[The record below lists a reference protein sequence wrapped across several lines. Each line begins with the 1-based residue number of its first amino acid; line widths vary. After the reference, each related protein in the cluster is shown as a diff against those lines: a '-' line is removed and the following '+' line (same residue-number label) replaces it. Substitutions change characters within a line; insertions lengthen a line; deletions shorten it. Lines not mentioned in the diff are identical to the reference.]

1 MTNSIQHV
9 AIIMDGNGRWAEQ
22 RGMPRWKG
30 HEAGIHAVRR
40 MSEAACRQEIPILT
54 LFAFSSENWKRP
66 AKEIRILFNLFQHYL
81 ITERQSLI
89 ENKIRVSAFGRRDRL
104 PPLVR
109 EALSSVEE
117 ETRTCGRLHLR
128 IALDYGARYEIVEAA
143 RSLAQDVAQRKLE
156 LEQITEEGF
165 KKRLSSDGIPDPDL
179 IIRTAGEQR
188 LSNFLLW
195 QAAYSEF
202 FFSPRL
208 WPDFEAVDLEEAI
221 ADYHSRTR
229 KFGALACATGTAG

>member
-1 MTNSIQHV
+1 MNSINHV

-30 HEAGIHAVRR
+30 HEMGIQAVRR
-40 MSEAACRQEIPILT
+40 ISEAACRQEIPILT

-66 AKEIRILFNLFQHYL
+66 ADEIRVLFNLFQRYL
-81 ITERQSLI
+81 VTERQTLLQN
-89 ENKIRVSAFGRRDRL
+89 EIRVSAFGRRDRL
-104 PPLVR
+104 PPFVR
-109 EALSSVEE
+109 EALSSVEA
-117 ETRTCGRLHLR
+117 ETRSCGRLHLR

-143 RSLAQDVAQRKLE
+143 RSLAKDVAQRMLE
-156 LEQITEEGF
+156 LDQITEEGF
-165 KKRLSSDGIPDPDL
+165 MQRLSSDGIPDPDL

-202 FFSPRL
+202 YFSSKL
-208 WPDFEAVDLEEAI
+208 WPDFESVDLEEAI
-221 ADYHSRTR
+221 AEYRSRIR
-229 KFGALACATGTAG
+229 KFGALARATGTAG

>member
-1 MTNSIQHV
+1 MNSIQHV

-30 HEAGIHAVRR
+30 HEAGIQAVQRV
-40 MSEAACRQEIPILT
+40 SEFACRQEIPILT

-66 AKEIRILFNLFQHYL
+66 VEEIRILFSLFQHYL
-81 ITERQSLI
+81 FAERQTLVKNS
-89 ENKIRVSAFGRRDRL
+89 IRVSAFGRRDRL

-109 EALSSVEE
+109 EALFSVEE
-117 ETRTCGRLHLR
+117 ATRHCTQLHLR
-128 IALDYGARYEIVEAA
+128 IALDYGARYEIVEAV
-143 RSLAQDVAQRKLE
+143 RSLASDVVQQGLQP
-156 LEQITEEGF
+156 EQITEDRF
-165 KKRLSSDGIPDPDL
+165 VKKLSPEAVPDPDL

-202 FFSPRL
+202 YFCNKL
-208 WPDFEAVDLEEAI
+208 WPDFDACDLEEAI
-221 ADYHSRTR
+221 ADYRSRTR
-229 KFGALACATGTAG
+229 KFGGLARATGTTG